1 MTSDDD
7 TVTVAHEAR
16 LLAKAVLALGAL
28 ALAVGLMYVLGGSE
42 LRDVMRGY
50 AMLGAGGIAAVCAI
64 GLLLG
69 RTWARLPLLMLTY
82 VSAGVLTIMAIWM
95 GVGLLFTPP
104 AWLILFERMLFVL
117 FLVLVY
123 CTYMRAIL
131 WAVAL
136 LRSDCLR
143 TFLRAAV
150 IPARPHVKQNLHGTE
165 LKSDEGRG
173 RNGHV
178 GGVGQAILRATV
190 VSWILVGIAGLAVRV
205 LVRYGEVPPSWRWV
219 TRLTVMWILAT
230 SALAWLYCLHRVG
243 KGSAKSSRRGLQ
255 WLLLAAGP
263 LAVIHLAF
271 RGFGTDGDS

>member
-7 TVTVAHEAR
+7 TVTVVHKAR
-16 LLAKAVLALGAL
+16 LLGRAVLALGAL
-28 ALAVGLMYVLGGSE
+28 ALAVGLMYVLGSSE
-42 LRDVMRGY
+42 LGDVRSGY

-69 RTWARLPLLMLTY
+69 HTWARLPLLMLTY
-82 VSAGVLTIMAIWM
+82 VFAGVLTVMTIWT
-95 GVGLLFTPP
+95 GACLFFTPAEP
-104 AWLILFERMLFVL
+104 ILFLEMILVL
-117 FLVLVY
+117 FLALVY

-165 LKSDEGRG
+165 LKSHEGRG
-173 RNGHV
+173 KNGHV
-178 GGVGQAILRATV
+178 GGVGQAMLRATV

-205 LVRYGEVPPSWRWV
+205 LVRYGEVPPSWGWV

-230 SALAWLYCLHRVG
+230 YALAWLYCLHRVG

-255 WLLLAAGP
+255 WLLFAAGP

-271 RGFGTDGDS
+271 RGFGTNGDS